1 MLEMQHLIIGK
12 LHCLTTVKMPSY
24 VPTVNYGSTRY
35 KLKKKDNCGYERAKI
50 NIHGIK
56 YNYYFDTRT
65 KIMF

>member
-35 KLKKKDNCGYERAKI
+35 RLKKKDNCGYE
-50 NIHGIK
+50 
-56 YNYYFDTRT
+56 
-65 KIMF
+65 